1 MSMSPDLRDA
11 QAGFD
16 GTRGSCPTKQ
26 DERHKQDL

>member
-16 GTRGSCPTKQ
+16 GTRGSCPEQ

>member
-1 MSMSPDLRDA
+1 MSMSPDLRNA

-16 GTRGSCPTKQ
+16 GMWGSCPEQ